1 MIYANAA
8 VTLLGKMTWKRVWA
22 LNRNSS
28 VKCFA
33 YLACADVLGVKGSYS
48 PHRQIPWAMGFKS
61 ARASESESDLSEK
74 SNTVYFVKGYDSAV
88 TATVT
93 DSEDDLFFLSGE

>member
-1 MIYANAA
+1 
-8 VTLLGKMTWKRVWA
+8 MTWKRFQA
-22 LNRNSS
+22 LNRNCS

-33 YLACADVLGVKGSYS
+33 YFVCADVFGVKGSYS
-48 PHRQIPWAMGFKS
+48 PHRQIPWAMGFRS
-61 ARASESESDLSEK
+61 AGASESESDLSEQ